1 MERCAPPGRTSADS
15 PAFTLTAVN
24 LCRVLLA
31 IFLGCA
37 ASLTAMGQAHAVRP
51 AAPPVRPAP
60 AGLVPRKFSQVQVLP
75 SRLESGQVQP
85 GQLQPGQIQPVAP
98 GTFPAPRLPRLNLNP
113 GIAEVQKVEYLS
125 NGHIE
130 VAGAVLTLPLADQ
143 PRARALAGYVAQRVL
158 AARERLDEVDIS
170 VYDKA
175 SYGGFG
181 GPLPLLTA
189 SVPRARLDEFLDWS
203 AGRGNYERAW
213 INIRPG
219 TAPTRPPDRVRELTV
234 NFLGTLADKAA
245 DAVHH
250 TTAKV
255 LGGVQG
261 GLLYHGSARS
271 ALSALTFD
279 DAPHPMYEPLLL
291 DILRRENVHAT
302 FFVIGRNAR
311 AYPYFVKDMVEQ
323 GHEVGNHTYHHVRL
337 PPLPITDAV
346 QELMT
351 AGQVLQGITGK
362 PVRYF
367 RPPGGDYTP
376 ATLRA
381 AESLGLTTVFWT
393 DDPGDFQNPGVKVL
407 LERYTRTLRRGGIV
421 LLHDN
426 APDMLQALPMLL
438 RVAQAR
444 RIELDTVGVLVGQPE
459 AGKPAGGRS
468 VVVSASLTRP
478 TGRPS
483 PKLGL
488 VEVTLP

>member
-1 MERCAPPGRTSADS
+1 MVQAQTVKPS
-15 PAFTLTAVN
+15 
-24 LCRVLLA
+24 
-31 IFLGCA
+31 A
-37 ASLTAMGQAHAVRP
+37 ASLRLRP
-51 AAPPVRPAP
+51 ATTAKFAQVSPGTIPAEP
-60 AGLVPRKFSQVQVLP
+60 AGRTP
-75 SRLESGQVQP
+75 SESVQP
-85 GQLQPGQIQPVAP
+85 GQVQPVAP
-98 GTFPAPRLPRLNLNP
+98 GTLPAPRLPRLTLNP
-113 GIAEVQKVEYLS
+113 AIPEVQKIEYLS

-130 VAGAVLTLPLADQ
+130 VAGAVLTLVPGDYA
-143 PRARALAGYVAQRVL
+143 RARALAGYVARRVL
-158 AARERLDEVDIS
+158 ATREQLDEVDVS

-189 SVPRARLDEFLDWS
+189 SVPRDRLDDFLEWS
-203 AGRGNYERAW
+203 AGKGSYDRAW
-213 INIRPG
+213 ISSTPA
-219 TAPTRPPDRVRELTV
+219 APPSRTPDRVRELTV
-234 NFLGTLADKAA
+234 NFLGSLADRAA

-279 DAPHPMYEPLLL
+279 DAPHPMYEPLVL
-291 DILRRENVHAT
+291 DILRREDVHAT

-337 PPLPITDAV
+337 PPLPIADAV

-351 AGQVLQGITGK
+351 ASQVIQGITGK

-393 DDPGDFQNPGVKVL
+393 DDPGDFQNPGVNVL
-407 LERYTRTLRRGGIV
+407 IERYTRTLRRGGIV

-426 APDMLQALPMLL
+426 APEMLQVLPTFL
-438 RVAQAR
+438 RLAQAH
-444 RIELDTVGVLVGQPE
+444 RIELDTVGLLVGQPE
-459 AGKPAGGRS
+459 AEKPGGGRPLN
-468 VVVSASLTRP
+468 VSASLTRS
-478 TGRPS
+478 TVRPA
-483 PKLGL
+483 PRLVP